1 MGSTTSERID
11 ERLGTMRAES
21 NTGEHSPAALA
32 SQVTPRSPWRVINV
46 KVLPGLRLWVDFA
59 DGLAGVVDVS
69 GLVRSPKAGVFA
81 ALEDPALFAQV
92 RVEYGAVTWPGEL
105 DLAPDS
111 MHAEI
116 LEHGEWR
123 L

>member
-1 MGSTTSERID
+1 
-11 ERLGTMRAES
+11 MRTES
-21 NTGEHSPAALA
+21 NAGEYSPAALIQEA
-32 SQVTPRSPWRVINV
+32 TPRSPWRVTSV
-46 KVLPGLRLWVDFA
+46 ETLPGLRLRVVFA
-59 DGLAGVVDVS
+59 DGLTGVVDVS
-69 GLVRSPKAGVFA
+69 GLVRSPRAGVFA

-116 LEHGEWR
+116 QKHGEWR